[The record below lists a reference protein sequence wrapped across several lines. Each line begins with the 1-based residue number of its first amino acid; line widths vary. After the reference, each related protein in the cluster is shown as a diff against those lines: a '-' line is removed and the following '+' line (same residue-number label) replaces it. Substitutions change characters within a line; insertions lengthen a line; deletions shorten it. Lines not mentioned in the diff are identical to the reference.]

1 LAIVRNRSKKAN
13 AHQADLLR
21 DDHELLES
29 EATTGVGTAV
39 QDVLEGNGKD
49 VGLLGTGEVG
59 DVSVERDTLLS
70 STSLG
75 NSQADTED
83 GISTEVGLV
92 GSSVKL
98 VKELVDLGLVLHID
112 VLLDESRANGLV
124 DILDSLEDTC

>member
-1 LAIVRNRSKKAN
+1 MRA
-13 AHQADLLR
+13 
-21 DDHELLES
+21 
-29 EATTGVGTAV
+29 AV

-49 VGLLGTGEVG
+49 IGLLGTGKVG

-92 GSSVKL
+92 GSPVKL
-98 VKELVDLGLVLHID
+98 VKELVDLRLVLHID

>member
-1 LAIVRNRSKKAN
+1 
-13 AHQADLLR
+13 
-21 DDHELLES
+21 
-29 EATTGVGTAV
+29 VGTAV

-124 DILDSLEDTC
+124 DILDSLEDTLAAPVGLVTVTELVSLVLACLFVSTRGV